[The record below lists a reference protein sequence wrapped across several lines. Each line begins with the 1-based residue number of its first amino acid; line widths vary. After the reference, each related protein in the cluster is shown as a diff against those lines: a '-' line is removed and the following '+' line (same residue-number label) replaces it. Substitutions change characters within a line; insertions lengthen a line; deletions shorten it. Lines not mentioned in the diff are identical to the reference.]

1 MPNRKIKNLC
11 EKRKGNMPVTVE
23 RLDDQPIILAT
34 FTGEIDVEMVKTM
47 FQRSAEIQTEI
58 GTPVYRITDVRAIET
73 SLMNL
78 LSIVREA
85 SQDVPGSPLDPHI
98 TGMFVGT
105 NKWVRLFQ
113 SALDEEEYGSI
124 SIPAFVSMEDALAH
138 IDRLRSQDAP

>member
-1 MPNRKIKNLC
+1 MPNHKIKNLC
-11 EKRKGNMPVTVE
+11 EEGKGNMPVTVE

-47 FQRSAEIQTEI
+47 FQRSAEIQSEI
-58 GTPVYRITDVRAIET
+58 GTPIYRITDVREIET

-85 SQDVPGSPLDPHI
+85 SQNVPGSPLDPNI

-113 SALDEEEYGSI
+113 NTLDEQEYGSI
-124 SIPAFVSMEDALAH
+124 SIPAFSSMDDALAH
-138 IDRLRSQDAP
+138 IDRLRSHDTP